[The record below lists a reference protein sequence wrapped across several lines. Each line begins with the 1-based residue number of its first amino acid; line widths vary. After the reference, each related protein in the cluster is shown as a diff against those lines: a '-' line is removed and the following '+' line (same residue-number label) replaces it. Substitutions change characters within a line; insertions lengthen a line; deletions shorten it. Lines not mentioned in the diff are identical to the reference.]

1 MSSPTENFEELCI
14 GFIQYAYNEM
24 QTEEWTDR
32 RNENYARYNIAQEDF
47 ERFKI
52 NTFSNIM
59 MSGFGGDL
67 DKTIFNYFCYEIV
80 RRGWF
85 TSYCFQQ
92 CPEIQEQYGRGTSDN
107 IKHLSWF
114 LDSRFSRWLWTD
126 MEGFNYETDAQ
137 SLTLTEK
144 IKSILGLDI
153 CLK

>member
-1 MSSPTENFEELCI
+1 MSIPFEDLCT
-14 GFIQYAYNEM
+14 GFVQHAYTEM
-24 QTEEWTDR
+24 QSENWTDR
-32 RNENYARYNIAQEDF
+32 RNDNYARYNIIQQDY

-59 MSGFGGDL
+59 MDVYDGDE
-67 DKTIFNYFCYEIV
+67 DKTVFHYFCCEIV

-144 IKSILGLDI
+144 IQSILGLDI

>member
-1 MSSPTENFEELCI
+1 MSIPFEDLCI
-14 GFIQYAYNEM
+14 GFLQHAFNEM
-24 QTEEWTDR
+24 QTEGWTDR
-32 RNENYARYNIAQEDF
+32 RNENYARCNIVQEDF

-59 MSGFGGDL
+59 MSGFDGDL

-85 TSYCFQQ
+85 TSYCFQH
-92 CPEIQEQYGRGTSDN
+92 CPELQEKFGGQTSED
-107 IKHLSWF
+107 IVQLTWF

-126 MEGFNYETDAQ
+126 MEGFNYETDAE
-137 SLTLTEK
+137 TLTVTERVK
-144 IKSILGLDI
+144 RILGLDI

>member
-1 MSSPTENFEELCI
+1 MSIPFEDLCI
-14 GFIQYAYNEM
+14 QFVQYAFNEM
-24 QTEEWTDR
+24 EREGWTDR
-32 RNENYARYNIAQEDF
+32 RNENYTRYNIVQEDF

-59 MSGFGGDL
+59 MSEFNGDM
-67 DKTIFNYFCYEIV
+67 DKTIFNYFCYEIA

-92 CPEIQEQYGRGTSDN
+92 CPELQEEYSGQTRDD
-107 IKHLSWF
+107 IKHLVWF
-114 LDSRFSRWLWTD
+114 LDSRFSRWLWTE
-126 MEGFNYETDAQ
+126 MEGFNYETDAET
-137 SLTLTEK
+137 LTLTEK